1 MALSQFCRILTMILI
16 FLFKFAV
23 LMTIFIFA
31 SHLIPS
37 YPIEV
42 VLETEFENFSFYLGE
57 DFPQALKVFNY
68 YINHAQVFTE
78 IATDFNFQEYL
89 ILSLMRI
96 RLGIIYL
103 GKDLIILTFLSFAV
117 AHELKKV
124 KVTFLQTPLYL
135 RITSLIGYEY
145 LFITMIFLIYIPL
158 FAVAVYII
166 IGSILSA
173 IFLGLKLGSRF

>member
-1 MALSQFCRILTMILI
+1 
-16 FLFKFAV
+16 
-23 LMTIFIFA
+23 MTIFIFA

-57 DFPQALKVFNY
+57 DFPQALKAFNY

-103 GKDLIILTFLSFAV
+103 R
-117 AHELKKV
+117 LKSPSYKR
-124 KVTFLQTPLYL
+124 LC
-135 RITSLIGYEY
+135 I
-145 LFITMIFLIYIPL
+145 
-158 FAVAVYII
+158 
-166 IGSILSA
+166 
-173 IFLGLKLGSRF
+173 

>member
-1 MALSQFCRILTMILI
+1 
-16 FLFKFAV
+16 
-23 LMTIFIFA
+23 
-31 SHLIPS
+31 
-37 YPIEV
+37 
-42 VLETEFENFSFYLGE
+42 
-57 DFPQALKVFNY
+57 
-68 YINHAQVFTE
+68 
-78 IATDFNFQEYL
+78 
-89 ILSLMRI
+89 MRI

-173 IFLGLKLGSRF
+173 IFLGRDCKPS